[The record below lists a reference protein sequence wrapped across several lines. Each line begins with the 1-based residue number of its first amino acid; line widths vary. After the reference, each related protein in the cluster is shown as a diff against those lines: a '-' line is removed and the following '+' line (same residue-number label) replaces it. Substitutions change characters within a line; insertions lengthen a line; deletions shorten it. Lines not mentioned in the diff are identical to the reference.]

1 MCEKCDGEGYVIW
14 VEPGYDWYEGGGFS
28 YESICEEYCDCA
40 AGKAERERNRE
51 ESEARAIQRQREEAE
66 AIAAGVDYIP
76 F

>member
-14 VEPGYDWYEGGGFS
+14 IEPGYDWYEGGGFS

-40 AGKAERERNRE
+40 AGKAERKRNRE
-51 ESEARAIQRQREEAE
+51 ESEARAIQRQCEEAE